1 MFHKTFR
8 RSGWWSGSTRVEVV
22 STPREL
28 HGEPSGERA
37 AAALLR
43 ATGAL
48 STSATARMEQDLPWF
63 GQLSAEDR
71 SWVGLIV
78 QAGVKGFVDWYSD
91 GSESV
96 PAGTALASDVF
107 GAAPRALAGVISL
120 QQTVDLVKLSLQV
133 VENSIAGI
141 VDPADLADVQGA
153 VLRYARE
160 VAFATAE
167 VYARAAEVRGAWDAR
182 LEALVVDS
190 VLRGEADEAVMSR
203 ASALGWSAHGDVAV
217 VLGRVPARRTET
229 DVFAEV
235 RRRARA
241 AGMDALCATQG
252 ERLVVVL
259 GAVGDAGKAAATVSD
274 LFGEGPVVVGPVSDG
289 LDHAHVS
296 ARAAMSAYR
305 AASGWPEAPRPAT
318 SAELLP
324 ERVLAGDGH
333 ARRHLVDEVYLPL
346 VQARGTLIETLAA
359 YFETGG
365 SIEATGRVL
374 FVHPN
379 TVRYRLKQVADL
391 TGFAPGDPRDAF
403 ALRIALALGRQSGR
417 GDSL

>member
-1 MFHKTFR
+1 
-8 RSGWWSGSTRVEVV
+8 V
-22 STPREL
+22 STPRERP
-28 HGEPSGERA
+28 GEPSGERA

-91 GSESV
+91 ASESV

-318 SAELLP
+318 SSELLP

>member
-1 MFHKTFR
+1 MVLAFVAVTV
-8 RSGWWSGSTRVEVV
+8 STRFRTV
-22 STPREL
+22 SANRD
-28 HGEPSGERA
+28 RA
-37 AAALLR
+37 AAALTR
-43 ATGAL
+43 ATGQL
-48 STSATARMEQDLPWF
+48 STTATARMDSELAWF
-63 GQLSAEDR
+63 RDLSADDR

-91 GSESV
+91 GAHNL
-96 PAGTALASDVF
+96 PAGTALAADVF
-107 GAAPRALAGVISL
+107 GAAPRALTGVISL
-120 QQTVDLVKLSLQV
+120 QQTVDLVKLSLRV
-133 VENSIAGI
+133 VENGIGSI
-141 VDPADLADVQGA
+141 VDPDDAADVDAA

-203 ASALGWSAHGDVAV
+203 ASALGWSDRGEVAV

-229 DVFAEV
+229 DIFAEV
-235 RRRARA
+235 RRVARA

-259 GAVGDAGKAAATVSD
+259 GGVGDGGKAAATVSD
-274 LFGEGPVVVGPVSDG
+274 LFGEGPVVVGPVTEA

-296 ARAAMSAYR
+296 ARAAMSAHR

-318 SAELLP
+318 SEDLLP

-333 ARRHLVDEVYLPL
+333 ARRHLVEEVYLPL
-346 VQARGTLIETLAA
+346 AHARGTLIETLST
-359 YFETGG
+359 FFGTGG
-365 SIEATGRVL
+365 SIEATGREL

-379 TVRYRLKQVADL
+379 TVRYRLKQVGDL
-391 TGFAPGDPRDAF
+391 TGFSPTDARDAF
-403 ALRIALALGRQSGR
+403 ALRIALVLGRQSGR